1 MVILCCLSSV
11 VLDRGK
17 RVNRTQVSIA
27 VLLSVDLLLVLDLNI
42 LAAGACLRGHLIHDS
57 INQVALRVPT
67 MVMRGLERAN
77 RRLAP
82 PSGLHGNRSL
92 LAGGY
97 EPASLPAKHIVAL
110 KAQLSMTQ
118 ALCREQTSIRVRPAR
133 IYIDSRAWRDL
144 LVAGGRY
151 HVAPVGRVD
160 VDDLA

>member
-27 VLLSVDLLLVLDLNI
+27 VLLSVNLLLVLELSF
-42 LAAGACLRGHLIHDS
+42 LAAGACLGGHLLPDS

-82 PSGLHGNRSL
+82 PSGLHSNRSL

-97 EPASLPAKHIVAL
+97 KPASLPTKHVVAL
-110 KAQLSMTQ
+110 
-118 ALCREQTSIRVRPAR
+118 
-133 IYIDSRAWRDL
+133 
-144 LVAGGRY
+144 
-151 HVAPVGRVD
+151 
-160 VDDLA
+160 